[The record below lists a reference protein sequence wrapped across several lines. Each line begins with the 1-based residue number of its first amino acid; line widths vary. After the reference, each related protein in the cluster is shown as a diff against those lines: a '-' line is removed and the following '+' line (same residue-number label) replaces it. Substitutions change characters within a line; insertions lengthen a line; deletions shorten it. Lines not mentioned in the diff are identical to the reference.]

1 MLNFY
6 YERDRIVKKSAWVR
20 YFSLISQ
27 LGFIMITPILVC
39 VLIGSLLDI
48 KFDKEPLF
56 TIIFVL
62 LGVGGAFRNLF
73 FYVGKEMK
81 RDQKEEK
88 K

>member
-1 MLNFY
+1 M
-6 YERDRIVKKSAWVR
+6 KKSAWVR

-27 LGFIMITPILVC
+27 LGFTMITPILVC
-39 VLIGSLLDI
+39 ILIGSLLDI
-48 KFDKEPLF
+48 KFDKDPLF
-56 TIIFVL
+56 TIIFLL

-81 RDQKEEK
+81 RDQRDQKEGK